1 VQEIYELKNAQPAQT
16 LYIKKAAQRS
26 LPRLGSSD
34 SSNISYSSKQSISCL
49 ICTMK
54 SNLVKIE
61 KLGKFLPN
69 LA

>member
-1 VQEIYELKNAQPAQT
+1 MPT
-16 LYIKKAAQRS
+16 LPKHCTYLHTYVHKKAAQRS
-26 LPRLGSSD
+26 LPRLGSFD
-34 SSNISYSSKQSISCL
+34 SSNVSYSSKQSISCL